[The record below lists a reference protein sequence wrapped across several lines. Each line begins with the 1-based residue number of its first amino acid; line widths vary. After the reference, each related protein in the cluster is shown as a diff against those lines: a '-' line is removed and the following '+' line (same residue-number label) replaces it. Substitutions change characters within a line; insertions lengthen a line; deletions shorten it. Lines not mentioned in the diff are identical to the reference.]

1 MSETPQARMA
11 GQRVVYAMPGM
22 DIVTVRRDVTYR
34 TANGRALTM
43 DVYYPSS
50 SPQAG
55 GWPAVLFVTGF
66 PDAGAQRMFGR
77 KFKDMGSYVSWAQL
91 VAASG
96 MAAITYE
103 NDAPADDVHAV
114 LRYVREHAEDLQ
126 LDARRLGL
134 WACSGHVP
142 NALSVLMQAPVAV
155 TCAAFCYGYLL
166 DCDGSSG
173 VADAARQ
180 FGFVTPCTG
189 RAVSDLPP
197 AVPLFIAR
205 AGHDLM
211 PGLNVAVDRFVTDAL
226 ASDLP
231 VTLVNYSGAPH
242 AFDLQADTDGSRN
255 VIRQILMFMESRL
268 VSPGST

>member
-22 DIVTVRRDVTYR
+22 DTVTVRRGVTYR
-34 TANGRALTM
+34 TADGRALTM
-43 DVYYPSS
+43 DIYHPSS
-50 SPQAG
+50 SPQDG
-55 GWPAVLFVTGF
+55 GWPAVIFVTGF

-77 KFKDMGSYVSWAQL
+77 RFKEMGSYVSWAQL

-114 LRYVREHAEDLQ
+114 LQYVRDHAADLQ
-126 LDARRLGL
+126 IDAARLGV

-155 TCAAFCYGYLL
+155 KCAVFCYGYLL
-166 DCDGSSG
+166 DLDGSSR

-180 FGFVTPCTG
+180 FGFVTPCAG
-189 RAVSDLPP
+189 RPVGDLPP

-205 AGHDLM
+205 AGRDLM
-211 PGLNVAVDRFVTDAL
+211 PGLNETLDRFVAEAL

-242 AFDLQADTDGSRN
+242 AFDLVTDAGGSREI
-255 VIRQILMFMESRL
+255 IRQILRFMKSGLGLEE
-268 VSPGST
+268 